1 MHGVRVPVT
10 EPGLVEGFARSR
22 LRLFEAFDEGPVG
35 APGVT
40 LKAAFQGSGSLEDQ
54 FFLLV
59 EDPGDVGDLPGV
71 EIADPDVNVLA
82 GALGR
87 LGPGVAQGANN
98 RLQGFKVVP
107 PEDRGDHLG
116 AGGAVGQAAV
126 ADGFPV
132 PPIRCDHRPLVV
144 VAAAPADRSADH
156 RVDGPRRALAA
167 DVGVLKFRPE
177 GQGLRRLNR
186 VGHVRLHRLAVDRF
200 VRGGVRTAPVDSA

>member
-1 MHGVRVPVT
+1 MLWIRVPVAVPCDVQFLGGGRLASFQ
-10 EPGLVEGFARSR
+10 PGDELAVGGAGVPREAAR
-22 LRLFEAFDEGPVG
+22 
-35 APGVT
+35 
-40 LKAAFQGSGSLEDQ
+40 QGSEGLEDQ
-54 FFLLV
+54 LFLLV
-59 EDPGDVGDLPGV
+59 PDSGEIRNLPRGEIPDSDV
-71 EIADPDVNVLA
+71 DVLR

-87 LGPGVAQGANN
+87 LGPGVAQGANH
-98 RLQGFKVVP
+98 RLKGVHVIPFQN
-107 PEDRGDHLG
+107 RGDHLG

-132 PPIRCDHRPLVV
+132 PPVRRDHRPLVV
-144 VAAAPADRSADH
+144 AAAGVADLPAHHRLDR
-156 RVDGPRRALAA
+156 PRRSLAA